1 MAGRFMGGEGRF
13 DHRLPPHSATTR
25 PGALKFGAAATG
37 IDHLAPRCYD
47 VYMRTTV
54 TIDDDVLAVARAL
67 AARRGS
73 SLGSALSELA
83 RRGFKRAPVSERDG
97 DGSVFAVADDAE
109 PITSEDVYRSLDD
122 WP

>member
-1 MAGRFMGGEGRF
+1 
-13 DHRLPPHSATTR
+13 
-25 PGALKFGAAATG
+25 
-37 IDHLAPRCYD
+37 
-47 VYMRTTV
+47 MRTTV

-67 AARRGS
+67 AERKGS

-83 RRGFKRAPVSERDG
+83 RRGFRSEITPNDVSDG
-97 DGSVFAVADDAE
+97 TTFPASADAG